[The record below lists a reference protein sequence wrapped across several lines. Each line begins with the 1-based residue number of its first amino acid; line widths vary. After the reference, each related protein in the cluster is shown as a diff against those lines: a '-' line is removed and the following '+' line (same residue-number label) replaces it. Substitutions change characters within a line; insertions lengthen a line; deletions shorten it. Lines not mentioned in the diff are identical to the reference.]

1 MTHSEAE
8 RELIDQIMWGE
19 KYLSV
24 DITYVMDG
32 EPLDALLR
40 LVTERRDDAA
50 RDWLRPFVKRFIEG
64 ETGQKLVDSF
74 LADERSRQ
82 ELSVLEDR
90 ARLLYQ
96 EA

>member
-1 MTHSEAE
+1 MTKSEAE

-19 KYLSV
+19 KYLGV

-40 LVTERRDDAA
+40 LVAERRDDDA

-74 LADERSRQ
+74 LADERARQ
-82 ELSVLEDR
+82 IDSAMD
-90 ARLLYQ
+90 AKTDLLM

>member
-1 MTHSEAE
+1 MIHSEAE

-19 KYLSV
+19 KIGEV

-32 EPLDALLR
+32 EPLDTLLR
-40 LVTERRDDAA
+40 LTTERRHDEAL
-50 RDWLRPFVKRFIEG
+50 DWLRPFVKRFIEG

-74 LADERSRQ
+74 LADERARQ
-82 ELSVLEDR
+82 MNSVAEDR
-90 ARLLYQ
+90 AELLYQ